1 MIEKPNL
8 IENWHRVNRRITETS
23 QQLGRIEAPMLLA
36 VSKKHPAEKV
46 AALAALGQVH
56 FGESYAQEGVEKIKQ
71 LADLPLIWHFIGPI
85 QSNKTKLIA
94 GHFDWV
100 HSVDRPKILQRLN
113 DHRPPEKGPLQV
125 LLQLKVGQESTKS
138 GADVATI
145 KSMAQWAEDAPQ
157 LAFRGV
163 MCIPP
168 PSQEHATQ
176 LDHLLQAKALFDDL
190 QQSHPRIDTLSM
202 GMSQDLAA
210 AIEAGSTCLR
220 VGTDLF
226 GPREY

>member
-1 MIEKPNL
+1 MSRL
-8 IENWHRVNRRITETS
+8 SENWQQVHRRIS
-23 QQLGRIEAPMLLA
+23 AACQSSGRTEAPLLLA

-71 LADLPLIWHFIGPI
+71 LAHLSLVWHFIGPI

-94 GHFDWV
+94 EHFDWV
-100 HSVDRPKILQRLN
+100 HSVDRPKVLQRLS
-113 DHRPPEKGPLQV
+113 DQRPAGHQPLQV
-125 LLQLKVGQESTKS
+125 LLQLKVGEEVSKS
-138 GADVATI
+138 GADVATLKDMADWAA
-145 KSMAQWAEDAPQ
+145 KSASIE
-157 LAFRGV
+157 LRGV

-168 PSQEHATQ
+168 PSPDHATQ
-176 LDHLLQAKALFDDL
+176 LAYLRQAKVVFDDL
-190 QQSHPRIDTLSM
+190 RQQHPKIDTLSM

-220 VGTDLF
+220 VGTDLL